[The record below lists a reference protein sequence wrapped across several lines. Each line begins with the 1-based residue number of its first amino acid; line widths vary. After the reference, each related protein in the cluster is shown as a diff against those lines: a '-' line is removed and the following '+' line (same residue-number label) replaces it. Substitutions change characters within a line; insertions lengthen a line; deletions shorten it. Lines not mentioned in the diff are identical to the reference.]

1 MTRIQLAQLESQSGD
16 ETSLNPLES
25 TFYVFMVTKEA
36 TLCGGAVGVSKVD
49 SSVKVSFVIA
59 SGASAPRGDP

>member
-36 TLCGGAVGVSKVD
+36 TLCGGRWVFK
-49 SSVKVSFVIA
+49 
-59 SGASAPRGDP
+59 SGF